1 MAQAVRSL
9 SPKRLAERAR
19 LHRQAVALLARLAA
33 KRAVQDQLRAQGV
46 RVSLFPH
53 AELMRR
59 ASEYLANH
67 SELYQLALER
77 AQRMTAEGVF
87 GKRAQR
93 AYLKTFR
100 QNNRPLKSKRKIL
113 SETHV

>member
-9 SPKRLAERAR
+9 SPKQIAERAR
-19 LHRQAVALLARLAA
+19 LARQAVMVFARLAA
-33 KRAVQDQLRAQGV
+33 KRAVQDNLRAQGV

-53 AELMRR
+53 AELMRQ
-59 ASEYLANH
+59 AGEYLATH
-67 SELYQLALER
+67 PELYRQALER

-93 AYLKTFR
+93 AYLKTNA
-100 QNNRPLKSKRKIL
+100 QTPGEPKSTTSALQI
-113 SETHV
+113 SGA